1 MKRVD
6 VIVPYFYPPYIG
18 GTETVLRKWNVYFST
33 HQTDQLQV
41 RFFLPFAYRNGDV
54 FDQQGNCHYGW
65 RICSNKSMRMIGVIN
80 FLIYLIFT
88 KADNVIVLSPKYIN
102 LSHKVRVLFHKHYQI
117 TDWIHFSL
125 AKMFV
130 SDRKYFKRADYH
142 LAISTGIKQQLLKMQ
157 IPDESI
163 FSVFNPIERSSHQIP
178 VSAEPKY
185 IYVGRLEYQHQ
196 KNLQELIRGF
206 EMIQRELPNAKLELW
221 GDGPDVDSLK
231 RLVTGLQ
238 LNDCVSFKG
247 WQQDPWKLIDSATAF
262 VLTSTYEGLPM
273 SILEA
278 MSHGVP
284 VVAADVST
292 GPDDEITDVN
302 GLLYESGRINEL
314 KNDCIEI
321 NENRADYDATT
332 IQNSISKFYTKN
344 YFSNLIK
351 ILEEMG

>member
-1 MKRVD
+1 MKRID

-18 GTETVLRKWNVYFST
+18 GTETVLRKWNSYFSS
-33 HQTDQLQV
+33 HHSDSLQV
-41 RFFLPFAYRNGDV
+41 RFVLPFAYHNGDV
-54 FDQQGNCHYGW
+54 FDRQGNCHYGL
-65 RICSNKSMRMIGVIN
+65 RICSNKSMRLFGVVN
-80 FLIYLIFT
+80 FLVYLIFT
-88 KADNVIVLSPKYIN
+88 KADDVIVLSPRYIN
-102 LSHKVRVLFHKHYQI
+102 LSHKVRTVLHKHYQI
-117 TDWIHFSL
+117 VDWVHFSL

-157 IPDESI
+157 IPAEKV
-163 FSVFNPIERSSHQIP
+163 FSVFNPIEPSKRQIP
-178 VSAEPKY
+178 VAKYPKY

-196 KNLQELIRGF
+196 KNLQEMIRGF
-206 EMIQRELPNAKLELW
+206 EMVQRELPQAKLELW

-231 RLVTGLQ
+231 RLVNGLQ

-247 WQQDPWKLIDSATAF
+247 WQREPWKLIDSATAF

-284 VVAADVST
+284 VVAANVST
-292 GPDDEITDVN
+292 GPKDEINDAN
-302 GLLYESGRINEL
+302 GLLYESGRINEF

-321 NENRADYDATT
+321 SENRSHYNAMA
-332 IQNSISKFYTKN
+332 IQDSIKKFYTNN
-344 YFSNLIK
+344 YFANLSK
-351 ILEEMG
+351 ILEKG